1 MESNDKIEE
10 RLKNIELKLEIILK
24 LLENDL
30 KKNTEKMSNHIDF
43 IETIYENIKNPLGY
57 ICNKVNYFSKSEDHL
72 SLEEDKNN
80 N

>member
-1 MESNDKIEE
+1 MENNDKIDE
-10 RLKNIELKLEIILK
+10 RLKKIECKLERILRI
-24 LLENDL
+24 LEDDL

-43 IETIYENIKNPLGY
+43 IETVYENIKNPLGY

>member
-1 MESNDKIEE
+1 MESNNKIEE
-10 RLKNIELKLEIILK
+10 RLKKIELKLDIILK

-43 IETIYENIKNPLGY
+43 IETVYENIKNPLGY